1 MLSLARRAAL
11 AAAFG
16 VPFVFSAHAAEL
28 GSVTLSATQRVVT
41 LPQRTYNMP
50 NPSGALQL
58 TCNVQLTCDYLN
70 LTVNLPANYRTTH
83 PNDTLKISA
92 SWPNHAVADD
102 FDLTLFDALGADVS
116 DGQGATQ
123 SDPEVIEVPV
133 QNGSNDYRIRV
144 VPYYVR
150 PKRGDY
156 MSLRLELIDGAPA
169 SSSSV
174 VLGGPTFE
182 NYVWD
187 NGVDLAYEPTLD
199 VNLNTDHALM
209 LFNTTVMKAAWDD
222 TKSPPEVTWSDVSDL
237 PGALS
242 PSADPILTGDQFTM
256 PNGKPNTRIFVAQLL
271 AATSHLYWSDDEGQ
285 TWTHSQ
291 GGGQPHGADNES
303 LAAGPYPAGMGPLV
317 GKYPHALYY
326 CSHEDVQAFCSRSD
340 NGGLVWNPS
349 KPIFPATAGCS
360 NHGHV
365 KVGPDGTVYV
375 PMNNSCEGAEGVS
388 VSVDAGDSWTWIKV
402 PGTVQG
408 RWDSSIAIANDGKTL
423 YYAYGE
429 TGVDHPMVLKGTL
442 DKSVKNAPTIHWQLP
457 AIDVGVPANLKN
469 IVFSTLIAGD
479 PDRAAFAFHGTTTPG
494 DSNDWHL
501 MANAVWHLYVATTFD
516 GGTTWNLRDV
526 TPNDP
531 TQKGAICHGTV
542 CNTDTSRPPDR
553 NLLDFMDMVADS
565 RGRLLI
571 GYADGCTGDCVL
583 PGGAPNYTQIGVIAR
598 QVSGKR
604 MYAKFDNDG
613 TPTVPPGKP
622 VLSGM
627 RSDAS
632 VNLNWTQPSSGSSP
646 ITGYTVQRSTNN
658 VTFATIATTTLTKYT
673 DDTAVDPA
681 LTYSYRVA
689 ANNTSGPGAFSDPLT
704 PARLAGDPCGV
715 PGVTVLTDA
724 EGDILNLSGAA
735 GSPLPQQV
743 DLLKLSVAQPDDTN
757 GGYRFTFTLRVKDLS
772 VVPTDVFWPVQF
784 KTNRTD
790 DTWEV
795 RMSTAQSIGATTP
808 VYQLRKNGVVQ
819 TAAVVNG
826 SYTAAGEISMTVRA
840 ADLGLSSPGSDV
852 VNNFLSRASVV
863 VQGAGTVFSV
873 TPSQVPSVGA
883 ITPDNMPDS
892 VAPAGSF
899 ATLATRSCAPNAAP
913 IASMSTT
920 PNTGSH
926 PLTVT
931 FNASASRDPDAGDSV
946 VRYVFQLGDG
956 TPDLSSTTPIITH
969 TYNAMGTYG
978 TSLRVVDSR
987 GKVSANADRG
997 QVVVQ

>member
-1 MLSLARRAAL
+1 MLSSARRAAL

-16 VPFVFSAHAAEL
+16 FPFVFSAHAAEL
-28 GSVTLSATQRVVT
+28 GSFTLSPTQRVVT
-41 LPQRTYNMP
+41 LPTRAYNVP

-58 TCNVQLTCDYLN
+58 TCSAQLTCDYLN
-70 LTVNLPANYRTTH
+70 LTVNLPADYRVTH

-92 SWPNHAVADD
+92 SWPGHAVADD
-102 FDLTLFDALGADVS
+102 FDLTLFNSLGVDVS
-116 DGQGATQ
+116 GGQGATT

-133 QNGSNDYRIRV
+133 ENGSNSYRIRV

-156 MSLRLELIDGAPA
+156 MSLRLELVNGAPA
-169 SSSSV
+169 STSSV
-174 VLGGPTFE
+174 VLGGPTFA
-182 NYVWD
+182 NYVAPD
-187 NGVDLAYEPTLD
+187 GYPADEPTLS
-199 VNLNTDHALM
+199 VNLNTDHAMM
-209 LFNTTVMKAAWDD
+209 LFNTSTLKIVWDD
-222 TKSPPEVTWSDVSDL
+222 TASPPAATWTDVTDPL
-237 PGALS
+237 TIPQ
-242 PSADPILTGDQFTM
+242 SADPFMVGDPFKM
-256 PNGKPNTRIFVAQLL
+256 PDGRYSSRTTIAQLQ
-271 AATSHLYWSDDEGQ
+271 AATSLLYWTDDEGA
-285 TWTHSQ
+285 TWNRSQ

-303 LAAGPYPAGMGPLV
+303 VVAGPYPPNFGPIGGMR
-317 GKYPHALYY
+317 YPHALYY

-340 NGGLVWNPS
+340 DGGLTWNTS
-349 KPIFPATAGCS
+349 RPIFPATAECS

-365 KVGPDGTVYV
+365 KVGIDGTVYV

-388 VSVDAGDSWTWIKV
+388 VSVDAGQSWTWIKA
-402 PGTVQG
+402 PNTVQG
-408 RWDSSIAIANDGKTL
+408 RWDSSIAIANDGKTI
-423 YYAYGE
+423 YYGYGE
-429 TGVDHPMVLKGTL
+429 TGVDHPMILKGTL
-442 DKSVKNAPTIHWQLP
+442 DKSIPNAPTIRWQLP
-457 AIDVGVPANLKN
+457 AIDVGVPAGINN
-469 IVFSTLIAGD
+469 MVFSTVVAGD

-494 DSNDWHL
+494 DSNDPTA
-501 MANAVWHLYVATTFD
+501 MANAVWHLFVATTFD
-516 GGTTWNLRDV
+516 GGSTWNLRDV

-553 NLLDFMDMVADS
+553 NLLDFMGMVIDS

-571 GYADGCTGDCVL
+571 GYADGCTADCAL
-583 PGGAPNYTQIGVIAR
+583 PSGAPNYTNVGTIAR
-598 QVSGKR
+598 QTSGKR
-604 MYAKFDNDG
+604 MYAAFDGDG
-613 TPTVPPGKP
+613 AATVPPGKP
-622 VLSGM
+622 VLSGL
-627 RSDAS
+627 RGDTS

-658 VTFATIATTTLTKYT
+658 VTFTTIATTTLAKYT

-681 LTYSYRVA
+681 VTYSYRVA
-689 ANNTSGPGAFSDPLT
+689 ANNTSGSGAFSDPLT
-704 PARLAGDPCGV
+704 PARLPGDPCGV

-724 EGDILNLSGAA
+724 EGDILNLTGTA

-757 GGYRFTFTLRVKDLS
+757 GGYRFTFTLRVKDLTI
-772 VVPTDVFWPVQF
+772 VPTDVFWPVQF
-784 KTNRTD
+784 KTNRTG

-795 RMSTAQSIGATTP
+795 RMTTAQSIGATTP

-826 SYTAAGEISMTVRA
+826 SYTAAGEIAMTVRA

-852 VNNFLSRASVV
+852 INNFLSRASVV
-863 VQGAGTVFSV
+863 VQGAGTVFSG
-873 TPSQVPSVGA
+873 TPSQVPTVGA

-899 ATLATRSCAPNAAP
+899 STLATRTCAPNAAP

-920 PNTGSH
+920 PSTGSH

-931 FNASASRDPDAGDSV
+931 FNASASHDPDAGDSV
-946 VRYVFQLGDG
+946 VRYVFQFGDG
-956 TPDLSSTTPIITH
+956 SPDQSSTTPIITH
-969 TYNAMGTYG
+969 TYNATGTYG